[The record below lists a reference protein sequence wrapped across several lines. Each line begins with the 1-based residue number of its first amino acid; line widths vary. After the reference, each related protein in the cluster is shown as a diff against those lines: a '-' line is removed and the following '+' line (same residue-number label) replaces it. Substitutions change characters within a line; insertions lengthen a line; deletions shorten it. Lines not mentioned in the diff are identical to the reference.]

1 MSHLNDN
8 IQGATPTVQGNITG
22 SLDDSS
28 TLGHVLTNSNGQTGS
43 GSGFYTA
50 STGEYYLFFTGA
62 DNYSGI
68 ATVTSDSIIL
78 PKGTFFIECCPTFG
92 QNNSTLGNTELR
104 AQFVD
109 ENDNG
114 LGNIGAVNR
123 DLLNSTFPAP
133 GLFTAYVEGPATVK
147 LKVTAVTASSDFPK
161 NGVESTVANSRSNF
175 FLEIIRIK

>member
-1 MSHLNDN
+1 MSHLNEN
-8 IQGATPTVQGNITG
+8 IQGATPTAQGNITAT
-22 SLDDSS
+22 LDDSS
-28 TLGHVLTNSNGQTGS
+28 TLGHVLTNSNGQQGS

-50 STGEYYLFFTGA
+50 STASTDEYYLFFTGA
-62 DNYSGI
+62 TSFSGI

-92 QNNSTLGNTELR
+92 QNNSTMGNTELR

-123 DLLNSTFPAP
+123 DILNCTFPAP
-133 GLFTAYVEGPATVK
+133 ALFSAYVEGPATVK
-147 LKVTAVTASSDFPK
+147 LKITEVTANNQFPK
-161 NGVESTVANSRSNF
+161 NGSESNRSNF
-175 FLEIIRIK
+175 FLEIMRIK

>member
-8 IQGATPTVQGNITG
+8 IQGATPNAQGNITG

-28 TLGHVLTNSNGQTGS
+28 ALGHVLTNSNGQTGS
-43 GSGFYTA
+43 GSGGY
-50 STGEYYLFFTGA
+50 GVGDYYLFFTGA
-62 DNYSGI
+62 NSYSGI
-68 ATVTSDSIIL
+68 ATVTSDSIVL

-123 DLLNSTFPAP
+123 DITATYPAP

-161 NGVESTVANSRSNF
+161 NGSESDRSNF